1 MKEFYIRPELEIE
14 DFGYQDIVTLSGI
27 DSGDGE
33 EIELD

>member
-1 MKEFYIRPELEIE
+1 MKEFYRRPELEIE
-14 DFGYQDIVTLSGI
+14 YLAEEDIVTLSGI